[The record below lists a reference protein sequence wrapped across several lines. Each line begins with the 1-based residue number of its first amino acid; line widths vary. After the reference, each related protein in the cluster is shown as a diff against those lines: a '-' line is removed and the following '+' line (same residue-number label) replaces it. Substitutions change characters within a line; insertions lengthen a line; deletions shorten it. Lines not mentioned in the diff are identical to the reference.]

1 LAAAGLAAIPT
12 FLPSSN
18 PADSPIRVAID
29 AGNGILIAGRA
40 DPVKIS
46 FTNDSKERVKLD
58 ASCMTGL
65 GLRIKPVNGPVPDF
79 TGDAGAASK
88 EPPFEI
94 PPGGTLTCTVDASGV
109 ASMLAGKVD
118 SAELWF
124 EMPALKLK
132 SAPVPVE
139 LIEDLSKV
147 NVVFET
153 NKGIMKFKVD
163 LDHAPLAARNFVRH
177 AQNGNYTGTYFHR
190 ILKGFMAQGG
200 DPNTKDT
207 DPANDGGGGAPF
219 NGKILPSEIGE
230 LKHSRGTLSMARNG
244 DPMAQYA
251 AQMRQMLQQL
261 YSKNSNDPKYV
272 QEQLMKLDKE
282 GFFKD
287 RKPFLDSAGSQFFIC
302 FGPTPQLD
310 GGYTAFGQM
319 VDGDET
325 LKKIEAVAAASDQDN
340 QGRPKERVTLTK
352 AWVEAAK

>member
-1 LAAAGLAAIPT
+1 MKPFLVLSAAGLAAIPT
-12 FLPSSN
+12 FLSAPPSAEA
-18 PADSPIRVAID
+18 PVALADSPIRVTID
-29 AGNGILIAGRA
+29 AGNGILIAGRP

-58 ASCMTGL
+58 ASCTTGL
-65 GLRIKPVNGPVPDF
+65 GLRIKPANGAAPDF
-79 TGDAGAASK
+79 AADPGAASK
-88 EPPFEI
+88 EPAYEI

-109 ASMLAGKVD
+109 AAMLAGKVD

-147 NVVFET
+147 AVVFET

-177 AQNGNYTGTYFHR
+177 AQNGDYSGTYFHR
-190 ILKGFMAQGG
+190 VLKGFMAQGG
-200 DPNTKDT
+200 DPNTKDA
-207 DPANDGGGGAPF
+207 DPNNDGQGGAPY
-219 NGKILPSEIGE
+219 NGKILPAEIGE

-244 DPMAQYA
+244 DPMAGYA
-251 AQMRQMLQQL
+251 PQMRQMLQQL
-261 YSKNSNDPKYV
+261 YSKSSNDPKYV

-282 GFFKD
+282 GFF
-287 RKPFLDSAGSQFFIC
+287 
-302 FGPTPQLD
+302 
-310 GGYTAFGQM
+310 TAFGQM
-319 VDGDET
+319 VDGDAT
-325 LKKIEAVAAASDQDN
+325 LKAIEALGAAGDQEN
-340 QGRPKERVTLTK
+340 QGRPKERITLTK